1 MCVARN
7 LGFSAIALCATS
19 ALELLII
26 GQEDG
31 GRSPSFFFVAS
42 ADGFVWAP
50 PNRNS
55 PSMFLA
61 RKSLFLQIL
70 LSTAMVGILAV
81 VISTTAFSDSVFAQD
96 GADELTA
103 DAVEAETPPPAPTT
117 PGSGSAGDTNR
128 QRTILDT
135 ILAGGIVGGL
145 IIMLSIVAVGFIIEH
160 FISIKRSRLMPEHV
174 MLDLQEM
181 VDAGRI
187 NEAIEYCEDPA
198 HACLTTDVVLAG
210 LERYQGS
217 EFGFAEYKSAVEE
230 AGEDYTGRLYR
241 KTEVLGV
248 IGAVAPMLGLTGTVL
263 GMIAAFNEIA
273 SSGGAPKP
281 DDLADGI
288 GQALVTTLLGL
299 IVAIPCMV
307 AFSFFRNY
315 IDSLVAEAGKRI
327 ERLLMPLGRKR

>member
-1 MCVARN
+1 M
-7 LGFSAIALCATS
+7 AL
-19 ALELLII
+19 
-26 GQEDG
+26 
-31 GRSPSFFFVAS
+31 SPGDTFAQTPDSSEPTTTPPVEA
-42 ADGFVWAP
+42 ADGAGAVDDSTGGEAK
-50 PNRNS
+50 
-55 PSMFLA
+55 
-61 RKSLFLQIL
+61 KS
-70 LSTAMVGILAV
+70 S
-81 VISTTAFSDSVFAQD
+81 
-96 GADELTA
+96 
-103 DAVEAETPPPAPTT
+103 
-117 PGSGSAGDTNR
+117 
-128 QRTILDT
+128 RTMLDT

-145 IIMLSIVAVGFIIEH
+145 IILLSIVAVGFIIEH
-160 FISIKRSRLMPEHV
+160 FITIQRGRLMPEYV
-174 MLDLQEM
+174 MRDLEEM
-181 VDAGRI
+181 ISAGKI
-187 NEAIEYCEDPA
+187 NEAVDYCTDPT

-263 GMIAAFNEIA
+263 GMITAFNKIA
-273 SSGGAPKP
+273 SSGGTATP
-281 DDLADGI
+281 DELADGI

-299 IVAIPCMV
+299 LVAIPCMV